1 MRWLAPSPIPDY
13 WDCVLWEQTINT
25 TKRDGPLFSTGAGCV
40 CVCRGGG
47 GRKVWKIFTCK
58 HLFTCGSCCKHYFFG
73 FSVLLQTL
81 FYFHTNYFRVSA
93 SANNLFQ
100 NFPTPPTP
108 VEKKIDLSPRRS
120 EIMLKLKPGRRH
132 LSMNTSQSGSPVR

>member
-1 MRWLAPSPIPDY
+1 M
-13 WDCVLWEQTINT
+13 
-25 TKRDGPLFSTGAGCV
+25 CV
-40 CVCRGGG
+40 CLCVGGG
-47 GRKVWKIFTCK
+47 GGEKGLENFYMQTFVYMRLLLQA
-58 HLFTCGSCCKHYFFG
+58 LFFC

-100 NFPTPPTP
+100 NFPTPSPNP
-108 VEKKIDLSPRRS
+108 RRKKKIGLSPRRS

-132 LSMNTSQSGSPVR
+132 LSMNTSQSGSSMKD